1 VKLFTTDKL
10 DSLSEDTRM
19 SFVLGARGRRFRRSW
34 SEDLGRL
41 FVPTTLL
48 IASSNS
54 ARWGLYAHR
63 MLYETPREAH

>member
-1 VKLFTTDKL
+1 
-10 DSLSEDTRM
+10 M
-19 SFVLGARGRRFRRSW
+19 SFVLLGARGRRFRRSW

-54 ARWGLYAHR
+54 ARWGLYAHK
-63 MLYETPREAH
+63 MLNETPREAH